1 MAFQA
6 GLNIVR
12 SQPLHELK
20 NKDNMTNRKQLW
32 LVGVFTILLTSQSS
46 QSFAQEERSITL
58 LPDSLAQ
65 WYKPENKRQV
75 WLHTM
80 FALRRELQAI
90 DEYAA
95 EQDLTLTRKWS
106 DKFVN
111 HFRKLPDMVPE
122 WRDEMELDE
131 AGRLETAARSGDF
144 KTVASAVSRLQ
155 RNCRNCHREYRALA
169 ALRYR
174 SPNFSNI
181 EIADEEGVMKDFD
194 THMDSLSKTVNR
206 IKIASEDKRWAQA
219 AKASRELRG
228 QLYRLAESCESCH
241 KDELPRLRILGDASS
256 RTLDELD
263 EALTR
268 QQPKSTGKKL
278 GEAAVIICARCH
290 GVHRTLSDTRS
301 FLFD

>member
-1 MAFQA
+1 MRYRDQF
-6 GLNIVR
+6 
-12 SQPLHELK
+12 
-20 NKDNMTNRKQLW
+20 W
-32 LVGVFTILLTSQSS
+32 LVGIFTLLLTSQNSPS
-46 QSFAQEERSITL
+46 VAQEERNVTL
-58 LPDSLAQ
+58 LPDSLSQ

-95 EQDLTLTRKWS
+95 EQNLMLTKKWS
-106 DKFVN
+106 DKFVQ
-111 HFRKLPDMVPE
+111 HFRKLPEMVPE
-122 WRDEMELDE
+122 WRDEVELDE
-131 AGRLETAARSGDF
+131 ATRLETAARSGDF
-144 KTVASAVSRLQ
+144 KTVTSAVSRLQ

-174 SPNFSNI
+174 SPDFSHI
-181 EIADEEGVMKDFD
+181 EIADEQGILKGYGI
-194 THMDSLSKTVNR
+194 HMDALSRTVNR
-206 IKIASEDKRWAQA
+206 IKIASEDKQWARA
-219 AKASRELRG
+219 AKASQQLRG
-228 QLYRLAESCESCH
+228 QLYRLGESCESCH

-268 QQPKSTGKKL
+268 QQPKLTGKKL

>member
-1 MAFQA
+1 MRYREQF
-6 GLNIVR
+6 
-12 SQPLHELK
+12 
-20 NKDNMTNRKQLW
+20 W
-32 LVGVFTILLTSQSS
+32 LVGIFTLLLTSQNSPS
-46 QSFAQEERSITL
+46 AAQEERVVTL
-58 LPDSLAQ
+58 LPDSLSQ
-65 WYKPENKRQV
+65 WYKPDNKRQV

-95 EQDLTLTRKWS
+95 EQDLMLTKKWS
-106 DKFVN
+106 DKFVE
-111 HFRKLPDMVPE
+111 HFRKLPEMVPE
-122 WRDEMELDE
+122 WRDEVELGE
-131 AGRLETAARSGDF
+131 ATRLETAARSGDF
-144 KTVASAVSRLQ
+144 KTVTSAVSRLQ

-174 SPNFSNI
+174 SPDFSHI
-181 EIADEEGVMKDFD
+181 EIADEQGILKDYG
-194 THMDSLSKTVNR
+194 THMDALSRTVNR
-206 IKIASEDKRWAQA
+206 IKIASEDKQWARA
-219 AKASRELRG
+219 AKASRQLRG
-228 QLYRLAESCESCH
+228 QLYRLGESCESCH
-241 KDELPRLRILGDASS
+241 KDELPRQRILGDASS

-290 GVHRTLSDTRS
+290 GVHRTLGDTRS

>member
-1 MAFQA
+1 
-6 GLNIVR
+6 
-12 SQPLHELK
+12 
-20 NKDNMTNRKQLW
+20 MTYRKELW
-32 LVGVFTILLTSQSS
+32 LVGIFAILLTSQSG
-46 QSFAQEERSITL
+46 QSFAEEERSVTL
-58 LPDSLAQ
+58 LPDSLAK

-106 DKFVN
+106 NKFVN
-111 HFRKLPDMVPE
+111 RFRKLPDMVPE
-122 WRDEMELDE
+122 WWDEVELDE
-131 AGRLETAARSGDF
+131 ADRLETAALSGDF
-144 KTVASAVSRLQ
+144 KTVTSAVSRLQ

-174 SPNFSNI
+174 TPNFSDI
-181 EIADEEGVMKDFD
+181 EIADEKDVLKD
-194 THMDSLSKTVNR
+194 YSTHMDSLSKSVNR
-206 IKIASEDKRWAQA
+206 IKIASEDKRWARA
-219 AKASRELRG
+219 AKASRALRG
-228 QLYRLAESCESCH
+228 QLYRLAESCETCH
-241 KDELPRLRILGDASS
+241 KDELPRQRILGDASK

-268 QQPKSTGKKL
+268 QQPKATGKKL

-290 GVHRTLSDTRS
+290 GVHRTLGDTRS

>member
-1 MAFQA
+1 MRYRDQF
-6 GLNIVR
+6 
-12 SQPLHELK
+12 
-20 NKDNMTNRKQLW
+20 W
-32 LVGVFTILLTSQSS
+32 LVGIFTLLLTSQNSPS
-46 QSFAQEERSITL
+46 VAQEERNVTL
-58 LPDSLAQ
+58 LPDSLSQ

-95 EQDLTLTRKWS
+95 EQELMLTKKWS
-106 DKFVN
+106 DKFVQ
-111 HFRKLPDMVPE
+111 HFRKLPEMVPE
-122 WRDEMELDE
+122 WRDEVELDE
-131 AGRLETAARSGDF
+131 ATRLETAARSGDF
-144 KTVASAVSRLQ
+144 KTVTSAVSRLQ

-174 SPNFSNI
+174 SPDFSHI
-181 EIADEEGVMKDFD
+181 EIADEQGILKDYG
-194 THMDSLSKTVNR
+194 THMDGLSRTVNR
-206 IKIASEDKRWAQA
+206 IKIASEDKQWARA
-219 AKASRELRG
+219 AKASQQLRG
-228 QLYRLAESCESCH
+228 QLYRLGESCESCH
-241 KDELPRLRILGDASS
+241 NDELPRQRILGDASK
-256 RTLDELD
+256 RILDELD

-290 GVHRTLSDTRS
+290 GVHRTIGDTRS

>member
-1 MAFQA
+1 MRYRDQF
-6 GLNIVR
+6 
-12 SQPLHELK
+12 
-20 NKDNMTNRKQLW
+20 W
-32 LVGVFTILLTSQSS
+32 LVGIFTLLLTSQNSPS
-46 QSFAQEERSITL
+46 VAQEERNVTL
-58 LPDSLAQ
+58 LPDSLSQ

-95 EQDLTLTRKWS
+95 EQDLMLTKKWS
-106 DKFVN
+106 GKFVE

-122 WRDEMELDE
+122 WRDEVELDE
-131 AGRLETAARSGDF
+131 ATRLETAARLGDF
-144 KTVASAVSRLQ
+144 KTVTSAVSRLQ

-174 SPNFSNI
+174 SPDFSHI
-181 EIADEEGVMKDFD
+181 QIADEQGILKDYG
-194 THMDSLSKTVNR
+194 THMDALSRTVNR
-206 IKIASEDKRWAQA
+206 IKIASEDKQWARA
-219 AKASRELRG
+219 AKASQQLRG
-228 QLYRLAESCESCH
+228 QLYRLGESCGSCH

-290 GVHRTLSDTRS
+290 GVHRTLGDTRS

>member
-1 MAFQA
+1 MRYRDQF
-6 GLNIVR
+6 
-12 SQPLHELK
+12 
-20 NKDNMTNRKQLW
+20 W
-32 LVGVFTILLTSQSS
+32 LVGIFTLLLTSQNSPS
-46 QSFAQEERSITL
+46 VAQEERNVTL
-58 LPDSLAQ
+58 LPDSLSQ
-65 WYKPENKRQV
+65 WYKPENKRQA

-95 EQDLTLTRKWS
+95 EQNLMLTKKWS
-106 DKFVN
+106 DKFVQ
-111 HFRKLPDMVPE
+111 HFRKLPEMVPE
-122 WRDEMELDE
+122 WRDEVELDE
-131 AGRLETAARSGDF
+131 AARLETAARSGDF
-144 KTVASAVSRLQ
+144 KTVTSAVSRLQ

-174 SPNFSNI
+174 SPDFSHI
-181 EIADEEGVMKDFD
+181 EIADEQGILKGYG
-194 THMDSLSKTVNR
+194 THMDALSRTVNR
-206 IKIASEDKRWAQA
+206 IKIASEDKQWARA
-219 AKASRELRG
+219 AKASQQLRG
-228 QLYRLAESCESCH
+228 QLYRLGESCESCH

-268 QQPKSTGKKL
+268 QQPKLTGKKL

>member
-1 MAFQA
+1 MRYRDQF
-6 GLNIVR
+6 
-12 SQPLHELK
+12 
-20 NKDNMTNRKQLW
+20 W
-32 LVGVFTILLTSQSS
+32 LVGIFTLLLTSQNSPS
-46 QSFAQEERSITL
+46 VAQEERNVTL
-58 LPDSLAQ
+58 LPDSLSQ

-95 EQDLTLTRKWS
+95 EQDLMLTKKWS
-106 DKFVN
+106 NKFVQ
-111 HFRKLPDMVPE
+111 HFRKLPEMVPE
-122 WRDEMELDE
+122 WRDEVELDE
-131 AGRLETAARSGDF
+131 AARLETAARSGDF
-144 KTVASAVSRLQ
+144 KTVTSAVSRLQ
-155 RNCRNCHREYRALA
+155 RNCRNCHREYRVLA

-174 SPNFSNI
+174 SPDFSHI
-181 EIADEEGVMKDFD
+181 EIADEQGILKDYG
-194 THMDSLSKTVNR
+194 TYMDALSRTVNR
-206 IKIASEDKRWAQA
+206 IKIASEDKQWARA
-219 AKASRELRG
+219 AKASQQLRG
-228 QLYRLAESCESCH
+228 QLYRLGESCESCH

-290 GVHRTLSDTRS
+290 GVHRTLGDTRS

>member
-1 MAFQA
+1 MRYREQF
-6 GLNIVR
+6 
-12 SQPLHELK
+12 
-20 NKDNMTNRKQLW
+20 W
-32 LVGVFTILLTSQSS
+32 LVGIFTLLLTSQNSPS
-46 QSFAQEERSITL
+46 AAQEERVVTL
-58 LPDSLAQ
+58 LPDSLSQ
-65 WYKPENKRQV
+65 WYKPDNKRQV

-95 EQDLTLTRKWS
+95 EQNLMLTKKWS
-106 DKFVN
+106 DKFVE
-111 HFRKLPDMVPE
+111 HFRKLPEMVPE
-122 WRDEMELDE
+122 WRDEVELGE
-131 AGRLETAARSGDF
+131 ATRLETAARSGDF
-144 KTVASAVSRLQ
+144 KTVTSAVSRLQ

-174 SPNFSNI
+174 SPDFSHI
-181 EIADEEGVMKDFD
+181 EIADEQGILKDYG
-194 THMDSLSKTVNR
+194 THMDALSRTVNR
-206 IKIASEDKRWAQA
+206 IKIASEDKQWARA
-219 AKASRELRG
+219 AKASRQLRG
-228 QLYRLAESCESCH
+228 QLYRLGESCESCH
-241 KDELPRLRILGDASS
+241 KDELPRQRILGDASS

-290 GVHRTLSDTRS
+290 GVHRTLGDTRS

>member
-1 MAFQA
+1 MRYREQF
-6 GLNIVR
+6 
-12 SQPLHELK
+12 
-20 NKDNMTNRKQLW
+20 W
-32 LVGVFTILLTSQSS
+32 LVGIFTLLLTSQNSPS
-46 QSFAQEERSITL
+46 AAQEERSVTL
-58 LPDSLAQ
+58 LPDSLSQ
-65 WYKPENKRQV
+65 WYKPDNKRQV

-95 EQDLTLTRKWS
+95 EQDLMLTKKWS
-106 DKFVN
+106 DKFVE
-111 HFRKLPDMVPE
+111 HFRKLPEMVPE
-122 WRDEMELDE
+122 WRDEVELDE
-131 AGRLETAARSGDF
+131 ATRLETAARSGDF
-144 KTVASAVSRLQ
+144 KTVTSAVSRLQ

-174 SPNFSNI
+174 SPDFSHI
-181 EIADEEGVMKDFD
+181 EIADEQGILKDYG
-194 THMDSLSKTVNR
+194 THMDALSRTVNR
-206 IKIASEDKRWAQA
+206 IKIASEDKQWGRA
-219 AKASRELRG
+219 AKASQQLRG
-228 QLYRLAESCESCH
+228 QLYRLGESCESCH

-290 GVHRTLSDTRS
+290 GVHRTLGDTRS

>member
-1 MAFQA
+1 
-6 GLNIVR
+6 
-12 SQPLHELK
+12 
-20 NKDNMTNRKQLW
+20 MTYRNQFW
-32 LVGVFTILLTSQSS
+32 LVGIFTFLLTSQSS
-46 QSFAQEERSITL
+46 QSVAQEERSITL
-58 LPDSLAQ
+58 LPDSLSQ
-65 WYKPENKRQV
+65 WYKPVNKRQV

-95 EQDLTLTRKWS
+95 EQDLALTRKWS
-106 DKFVN
+106 DKFVK
-111 HFRKLPDMVPE
+111 HFRKLPEMVPE
-122 WRDEMELDE
+122 WRDEVELDE
-131 AGRLETAARSGDF
+131 ATQLETAARSGDF
-144 KTVASAVSRLQ
+144 KTVTSAVSRLQ

-174 SPNFSNI
+174 SPDFSGI
-181 EIADEEGVMKDFD
+181 EIADEQGDLKDYD

-206 IKIASEDKRWAQA
+206 IKIASEDNRWARA
-219 AKASRELRG
+219 VKASQDLRE
-228 QLYRLAESCESCH
+228 QLHRLSESCESCH
-241 KDELPRLRILGDASS
+241 KDELPRQRILGDASN

-268 QQPKSTGKKL
+268 QQLKSTGRKL

-290 GVHRTLSDTRS
+290 GVHRTLGDTRS